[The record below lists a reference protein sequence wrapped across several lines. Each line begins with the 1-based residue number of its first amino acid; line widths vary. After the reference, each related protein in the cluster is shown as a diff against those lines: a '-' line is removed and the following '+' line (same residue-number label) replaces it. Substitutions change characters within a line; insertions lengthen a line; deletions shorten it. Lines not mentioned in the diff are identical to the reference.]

1 MEKEPKRLSARESTD
16 CQHIL
21 IIGEMRTK
29 MAFLQE
35 KMLENY
41 ADLEVLDGIFLDEH
55 QVPEAPGSITA
66 KADEARLEAL
76 IASRLGIR
84 ENAEEALRAARYF
97 IELRNVDMYAH
108 VIEEGLYYKGMM
120 ETNKTMNTDA
130 YEEQSAGVENA
141 VQALKDA
148 LAKASNSSRFVSDI
162 AVDAYVGTLRDNMG
176 LSHGGASLGKK

>member
-1 MEKEPKRLSARESTD
+1 MEKEPKRLSAKESRD
-16 CQHIL
+16 CKYIL
-21 IIGEMRTK
+21 IIGEMPTK
-29 MAFLQE
+29 MAILQE

-41 ADLEVLDGIFLDEH
+41 TDLEVLDDIFLDEH

-66 KADEARLEAL
+66 KADEVRLEAL

-84 ENAEEALRAARYF
+84 ESAEEALRAARYF

-108 VIEEGLYYKGMM
+108 VIEEGLYNQGMM
-120 ETNKTMNTDA
+120 EAKKMTNTDE
-130 YEEQSAGVENA
+130 YKEQSAGVENA

-162 AVDAYVGTLRDNMG
+162 AVNSYVATLRDNMG